1 MAGGSERQALRLDCT
16 NCGEFREYDVEQTAS
31 DGGQIVRCSFCG
43 KRHSDDSV
51 YMVDTWRQYERDES
65 GTLLE
70 DLP

>member
-1 MAGGSERQALRLDCT
+1 MPGGSERHGLRLNCT
-16 NCGEFREYDVEQTAS
+16 QCGEFREYEVEQTTS
-31 DGGQIVRCSFCG
+31 DGGQIVTCAMCG

-51 YMVDTWRQYERDES
+51 HMVDTWRQYERDES